1 MEKYQPIAINR
12 KQDKNNREVIKMSET
27 FKYKVSSERL
37 SEDSFKMKKNILKN
51 YLFMM
56 LATSLSLFP
65 ILCP

>member
-27 FKYKVSSERL
+27 FKYKGSSERL
-37 SEDSFKMKKNILKN
+37 SENILKT

-56 LATSLSLFP
+56 LATRLSLFP
-65 ILCP
+65 ILYP